1 MPLVLVWVLFFRGS
15 SRGGVMGVV
24 GVGIGRVK
32 KFSHR
37 NDCSARVSPT
47 ITFTRVRFFYV
58 FYFLAL
64 ARARSV
70 HEYRLQ
76 MGTINFFST
85 EGTARRA
92 TVH

>member
-15 SRGGVMGVV
+15 SSEGVMGVV

-37 NDCSARVSPT
+37 NDCARVHPT

-64 ARARSV
+64 ARRAI
-70 HEYRLQ
+70 
-76 MGTINFFST
+76 GTRVSLAN
-85 EGTARRA
+85 GDD
-92 TVH
+92 